1 MVAKL
6 TVALQDDG
14 PFRLDVQL
22 SCATGEILALVGP
35 SGSGKS
41 RVLRSIAGLYRP
53 KRGEIIY
60 GDEVWY
66 DPAKAVN
73 LTPQQR
79 RVGIV
84 FQNYA
89 LFPHLSAI
97 KNVMEALGDR
107 PPSERRARWLICARL
122 CWFRLPTGSQ
132 RPKKPKRFPTGR
144 LGSRKA

>member
-79 RVGIV
+79 RIGIV

-89 LFPHLSAI
+89 LFPHLG
-97 KNVMEALGDR
+97 GDGFEG
-107 PPSERRARWLICARL
+107 PPHGQDHEGKVEKHRGDEQPVKAKHQRTSEHRVIE
-122 CWFRLPTGSQ
+122 LPD
-132 RPKKPKRFPTGR
+132 R
-144 LGSRKA
+144 